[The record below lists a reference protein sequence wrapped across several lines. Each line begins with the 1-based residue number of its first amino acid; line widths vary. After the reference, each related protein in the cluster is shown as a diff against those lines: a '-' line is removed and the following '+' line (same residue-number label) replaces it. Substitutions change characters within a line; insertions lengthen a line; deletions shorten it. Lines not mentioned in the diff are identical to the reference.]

1 MRGGAMDFE
10 TVIVEKEN
18 HIGIIT
24 LDRPEQLNTFTTTL
38 AGELDQSL
46 VDMDQD
52 KEIRVIIIKGNG
64 RAFCAGI
71 DVSVLPMKS
80 ILEYRSWIREMET
93 AFLTIAHM
101 QKPVIAAAHG
111 VAAANGAG
119 LVVAADL
126 AIIAEGT
133 RIGTTAINVGL
144 FCMGPAVPLSRSL
157 GRKLS
162 LEMLLTGDFIDAERA
177 ERIGLVNKVV
187 PPDKLMDEAMNL
199 ASKLASKSP
208 IALQMGKKA
217 FYTMSDMEFEKAL
230 EYSNEMFAE
239 LCTTEDA
246 IEGVRAFRE
255 KREPVWKLA

>member
-1 MRGGAMDFE
+1 MDFE

-24 LDRPEQLNTFTTTL
+24 LNRPEQLNTFTTTL

-46 VDMDQD
+46 VDMDRD
-52 KEIRVIIIKGNG
+52 EAIRVIIIKGNG

-80 ILEYRSWIREMET
+80 ILEYRSWTREMET

-246 IEGVRAFRE
+246 LEGVRAFRE
-255 KREPVWKLA
+255 KREPVWKLR

>member
-1 MRGGAMDFE
+1 MDFE
-10 TVIVEKEN
+10 TVVVETEN
-18 HIGIIT
+18 NIGIIT
-24 LDRPEQLNTFTTTL
+24 LNRPDQLNTFNTAL
-38 AGELDQSL
+38 ARELNQAL
-46 VDMDQD
+46 ADMDKDQG
-52 KEIRVIIIKGNG
+52 IRVVIIKANG
-64 RAFCAGI
+64 RVFSAGI
-71 DVSVLPMKS
+71 DVSVMPMKS
-80 ILEYRSWIREMET
+80 IIEYREWISDMERMS
-93 AFLTIAHM
+93 LTIANM
-101 QKPVIAAAHG
+101 VKPVIAAAHG

-119 LVVAADL
+119 LVAAADL
-126 AIIAEGT
+126 AIVAEGT

-162 LEMLLTGDFIDAERA
+162 LEMLLTGDFIDSEKA

-187 PPDKLMDEAMNL
+187 PEDKLVDEAMNL
-199 ASKLASKSP
+199 ATKLASKSP

-246 IEGVRAFRE
+246 IEGVWAFQE
-255 KREPVWKLA
+255 KRDPVWKLR

>member
-1 MRGGAMDFE
+1 MDFE

-24 LDRPEQLNTFTTTL
+24 LNRPDQLNTFTTTL
-38 AGELDQSL
+38 AGELNQSL

-64 RAFCAGI
+64 RVFCAGI

-80 ILEYRSWIREMET
+80 ILEYRSWIREMEK

-101 QKPVIAAAHG
+101 QKPVIVAAHG

-119 LVVAADL
+119 LVAAADL
-126 AIIAEGT
+126 AIVAEGT
-133 RIGTTAINVGL
+133 KIGTTAINVGL

-162 LEMLLTGDFIDAERA
+162 LEMLLTGDFMDAERA

-187 PPDKLMDEAMNL
+187 PEDKLMDEAMNL

-230 EYSNEMFAE
+230 EYSDEMFAE

-246 IEGVRAFRE
+246 LEGVQAFRE
-255 KREPVWKLA
+255 KREPVWKLR

>member
-1 MRGGAMDFE
+1 MDFE

-24 LDRPEQLNTFTTTL
+24 LNRPEQLNTFTTTL

-46 VDMDQD
+46 VDMDRD

>member
-1 MRGGAMDFE
+1 MDFE

-24 LDRPEQLNTFTTTL
+24 LNRPDQLNTFTTTL
-38 AGELDQSL
+38 AGELNQSL

-52 KEIRVIIIKGNG
+52 KEIRVTIIKGNG
-64 RAFCAGI
+64 RVFCAGI

-80 ILEYRSWIREMET
+80 ILEYRPWIQDMERMS
-93 AFLTIAHM
+93 LSIAHM
-101 QKPVIAAAHG
+101 VKPVIVAAHG

-119 LVVAADL
+119 LVAAADL

-144 FCMGPAVPLSRSL
+144 FCMGPAVPLYRSL
-157 GRKLS
+157 GKKLS

-187 PPDKLMDEAMNL
+187 PQDKLIDEAMNF
-199 ASKLASKSP
+199 ATKLASKSP

-255 KREPVWKLA
+255 KREPVWKLR

>member
-1 MRGGAMDFE
+1 MDFE

-24 LDRPEQLNTFTTTL
+24 LNRPEQLNTFTTTL

-46 VDMDQD
+46 VDMDHD

-64 RAFCAGI
+64 RVFCAGI

-80 ILEYRSWIREMET
+80 ILEYRSWIRKMET

-177 ERIGLVNKVV
+177 VRIGLVNKVV

>member
-1 MRGGAMDFE
+1 MDFE

-24 LDRPEQLNTFTTTL
+24 LNRPEQLNTFTTTL

-46 VDMDQD
+46 VDMDRD

-177 ERIGLVNKVV
+177 VRIGLVNKVV
-187 PPDKLMDEAMNL
+187 PEDKLMDEAMNL

>member
-1 MRGGAMDFE
+1 
-10 TVIVEKEN
+10 
-18 HIGIIT
+18 
-24 LDRPEQLNTFTTTL
+24 
-38 AGELDQSL
+38 
-46 VDMDQD
+46 
-52 KEIRVIIIKGNG
+52 
-64 RAFCAGI
+64 
-71 DVSVLPMKS
+71 MKS
-80 ILEYRSWIREMET
+80 ILEYRSWIRDMEK

-101 QKPVIAAAHG
+101 VKPVIVAAHG

-119 LVVAADL
+119 LVAAADL

-199 ASKLASKSP
+199 ASKLASNSP

-230 EYSNEMFAE
+230 EYSDEMFAE

-246 IEGVRAFRE
+246 TEGVRAFRE

>member
-1 MRGGAMDFE
+1 MDFE
-10 TVIVEKEN
+10 TIIVEKEN

-24 LDRPEQLNTFTTTL
+24 LNRPEELNTFTTTL

-64 RAFCAGI
+64 RVFCAGI

-80 ILEYRSWIREMET
+80 ILEYRPWIQDMERMS
-93 AFLTIAHM
+93 LTIAHM
-101 QKPVIAAAHG
+101 VKPVIVAAHG

-119 LVVAADL
+119 LVAAADL

-255 KREPVWKLA
+255 KREPVWKLR

>member
-1 MRGGAMDFE
+1 MDFE
-10 TVIVEKEN
+10 TIIVEREN

-24 LDRPEQLNTFTTTL
+24 LNRPEQLNTFTSSL
-38 AGELDQSL
+38 ARELNQAL
-46 VDMDQD
+46 LDMDQD
-52 KEIRVIIIKGNG
+52 REIRVVILKGNG
-64 RAFCAGI
+64 RVFCAGI

-80 ILEYRSWIREMET
+80 VLEYRAWVREMEE

-101 QKPVIAAAHG
+101 VKPVIVAAHG

-187 PPDKLMDEAMNL
+187 PQDKLMDEALNL
-199 ASKLASKSP
+199 ATKLASKSP
-208 IALQMGKKA
+208 IALQMGKQA

-230 EYSNEMFAE
+230 EYSDEMFAE

-246 IEGVRAFRE
+246 LEGVNAFRE
-255 KREPVWKLA
+255 KREPVWKLK

>member
-1 MRGGAMDFE
+1 MVFE
-10 TVIVEKEN
+10 TIIVEKEN

-24 LDRPEQLNTFTTTL
+24 LNRPEQLNTFTTAL
-38 AGELDQSL
+38 ARELSEAL
-46 VDMDQD
+46 ADMDRD
-52 KEIRVIIIKGNG
+52 ETIRVVILKGNG
-64 RAFCAGI
+64 RVFCAGI
-71 DVSVLPMKS
+71 DVSVMPMKS
-80 ILEYRSWIREMET
+80 ILEYRPWIQDMEKMS
-93 AFLTIAHM
+93 LTIAHM
-101 QKPVIAAAHG
+101 VKPVIVAAHG

-119 LVVAADL
+119 LVAAADL

-187 PPDKLMDEAMNL
+187 PQDKLMDEALNL
-199 ASKLASKSP
+199 ATKLASKSP
-208 IALQMGKKA
+208 IALQMGKQA

-230 EYSNEMFAE
+230 EYSDEMFAE

-246 IEGVRAFRE
+246 LEGVNAFRE
-255 KREPVWKLA
+255 KREAVWKLK

>member
-1 MRGGAMDFE
+1 MDFE

-24 LDRPEQLNTFTTTL
+24 LNRPEQLNTFTTTL